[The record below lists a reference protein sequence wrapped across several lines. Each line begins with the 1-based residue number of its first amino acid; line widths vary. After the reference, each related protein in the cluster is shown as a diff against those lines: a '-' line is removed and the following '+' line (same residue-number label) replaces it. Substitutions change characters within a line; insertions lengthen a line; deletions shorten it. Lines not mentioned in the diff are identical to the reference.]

1 MKPADSGLKSAVARK
16 GSFLQT
22 MGAVAWS
29 FFGVRKSADQ
39 ANDMSQLNP
48 IHVVIG
54 GVVGALVLIAL
65 LAMLVNWVLSSGIA
79 A

>member
-1 MKPADSGLKSAVARK
+1 MKPSESDLKSAVARK

-29 FFGVRKSADQ
+29 FFGVRKSSDQ
-39 ANDMSQLNP
+39 ARDMSQLNP

-54 GVVGALVLIAL
+54 GVLGALVFIAV
-65 LAMLVNWVLSSGIA
+65 LATLVNWVLSSGIA
-79 A
+79 T